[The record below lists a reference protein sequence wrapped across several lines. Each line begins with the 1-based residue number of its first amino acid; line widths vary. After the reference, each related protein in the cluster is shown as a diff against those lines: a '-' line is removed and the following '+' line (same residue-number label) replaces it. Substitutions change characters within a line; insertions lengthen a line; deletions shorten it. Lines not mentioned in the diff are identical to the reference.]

1 MQKIMEEPLLSKNP
15 TLYIQ
20 NLNERIK
27 IPDLKNALYQL
38 FSTHAAQHNA
48 EVIEVHAKHNIKN
61 RGQAFVVFNDEDAA
75 EAAVQSMRG
84 VMFYGKPMRINYAK
98 SESDV
103 TRKMRGTFEETEKAK
118 REQKRVQEL
127 SKNP

>member
-1 MQKIMEEPLLSKNP
+1 M
-15 TLYIQ
+15 
-20 NLNERIK
+20 
-27 IPDLKNALYQL
+27 
-38 FSTHAAQHNA
+38 
-48 EVIEVHAKHNIKN
+48 
-61 RGQAFVVFNDEDAA
+61 FNDEDAA